1 MISLCIDTLKLQPF
15 WILCVFF
22 LGFLSF
28 FKNAISLSKWIYI
41 SFLRQPKNFKKYG
54 SWALITG
61 STDGV
66 GKSFAFQLAKKGLNL
81 VLVSRNHQKLEEV
94 RSEIQ
99 EKYPNV
105 EIKNVAIDFSG
116 DNIGDGLREMEEVIK
131 ELDIGILINNVGVTY
146 PGASYFHE
154 VDRNIWMNLVKVN
167 VRGTTL
173 VTKAVL
179 PGMLERKKGAI
190 VNIGSGA
197 SIVPLY
203 VSTKMASKVAS
214 IEKSSLF
221 IPSADDYV
229 KAAIGQIGCEARCTP
244 FWTHSLRM
252 YSPTQLQ
259 PQFIQESTTGE
270 AVNPKA
276 YPLADSQL
284 TITILDLFVVMAADT
299 EPLEILLHL
308 PLLAE
313 DKNVPYVFVPSK
325 QALGRACGV
334 TRPVIACSVTTNEG
348 SQLKPQIQQLKDA
361 IEKLLI

>member
-197 SIVPLY
+197 SIVVPSHPLYAIYAATKAYVDQLSRCLYVEYKGRGIDVQCQVPLY

-244 FWTHSLRM
+244 FWTHSLQWWFASM
-252 YSPTQLQ
+252 LP
-259 PQFIQESTTGE
+259 E
-270 AVNPKA
+270 AV
-276 YPLADSQL
+276 
-284 TITILDLFVVMAADT
+284 LDAWRLSIGIKRMA
-299 EPLEILLHL
+299 I
-308 PLLAE
+308 
-313 DKNVPYVFVPSK
+313 
-325 QALGRACGV
+325 
-334 TRPVIACSVTTNEG
+334 
-348 SQLKPQIQQLKDA
+348 
-361 IEKLLI
+361 